1 MRIKIKLCGLTGT
14 TDAEAANRARPDWV
28 GLVFDTG
35 RHFVSDETAG
45 AIRKTLDA
53 RIPIVGVFADD
64 DPAHIMALSRRGIIQ
79 YVQLHGTES
88 EDYLQKLKR
97 EMQIP
102 FIRAISVKSMEDIQE
117 KENTAAEFLLLD
129 HGKGGTGRAFDWT
142 MIPPLTKPWFLAGG
156 IGISN
161 ISKALSYHPFA
172 VDISS
177 GAETEGKKDAEKM
190 RQLVEIVRGYNGPE

>member
-1 MRIKIKLCGLTGT
+1 
-14 TDAEAANRARPDWV
+14 
-28 GLVFDTG
+28 
-35 RHFVSDETAG
+35 
-45 AIRKTLDA
+45 
-53 RIPIVGVFADD
+53 
-64 DPAHIMALSRRGIIQ
+64 
-79 YVQLHGTES
+79 
-88 EDYLQKLKR
+88 
-97 EMQIP
+97 MQIP

-156 IGISN
+156 IGLSN

-190 RQLVEIVRGYNGPE
+190 RQLVEIVRGYNGSE